1 MPELRCEAVRWV
13 DDEPFPGIVE
23 VRFIDATG
31 HCWSLIDKCAIFA
44 QLGELTPDSAYPV
57 EVTVACVVQSDA
69 VGTAGDEIV
78 TVSTSPD
85 SVATLDGQDTFTV
98 RRSQLLQ

>member
-23 VRFIDATG
+23 VQFLDAAG
-31 HCWSLIDKCAIFA
+31 QRWSLIDKSPVFA
-44 QLGELTPDSAYPV
+44 QLDELTPDSVYPV
-57 EVTVACVVQSDA
+57 KVTVACVILDDVEAPAD
-69 VGTAGDEIV
+69 DEVV

-85 SVATLDGQDTFTV
+85 GVTTPDGRDTFTV
-98 RRSQLLQ
+98 RTSQLIP